1 MSKRIFIFIFVIKN
15 KLLTNQTFAILVN
28 NIFFF
33 FYKYINH
40 QHIHEHHNKTLNHG
54 TSAMICFIHLIVSAL
69 LEQHYFNNGSNINT
83 NLFQHI

>member
-1 MSKRIFIFIFVIKN
+1 MSKRIFIFIFVSKN
-15 KLLTNQTFAILVN
+15 KLLTNQTFVILVH
-28 NIFFF
+28 IFF

-83 NLFQHI
+83 NVFQHI